1 MIQALKK
8 TKVIA
13 VAALAACALGMLAL
27 AGCASNDAADSGS
40 DAAAGSTGAQGAI
53 SVISREDGSGTR
65 GAFTELFKVLD
76 ENKNDMT
83 TTGAVITNSTS
94 VMMTT
99 VAGDVNSIGYISLG
113 SLNDTVKA
121 VDIDGV
127 TPTAEGVK
135 DGSYKVA
142 RPFNV
147 VTKDGMSE
155 TAQDFLNFIM
165 SKEGQDVITKDGYV
179 SIADSASSYKAT
191 GAKGKVVVAGS
202 SSVTPV
208 MEKLAEAYQA
218 LNPDVSIEVQQ
229 SDSSTGVNSAIDG
242 VCDLG
247 MASRELK
254 DSETAKGVKAT
265 VIAMDGIAIIV
276 NNDNATSN
284 LTSDQVKGIFTGEVA
299 DWSELA

>member
-8 TKVIA
+8 TKIIA
-13 VAALAACALGMLAL
+13 VAALAACALGVFAL
-27 AGCASNDAADSGS
+27 AGCSSNNAADSGS
-40 DAAAGSTGAQGAI
+40 DAAGGTGAQGAI

-65 GAFTELFKVLD
+65 GAFTELFGVLD

-121 VDIDGV
+121 VDVDGV
-127 TPTAEGVK
+127 TPTADGVK

-147 VTKDGMSE
+147 VTKDGLSDA
-155 TAQDFLNFIM
+155 AQDFLNFIM
-165 SKEGQDVITKDGYV
+165 SKEGQDVVTKDGYV
-179 SIADSASSYKAT
+179 SVADSAPAYKAA

-229 SDSSTGVNSAIDG
+229 SDSSTGVNSAVDG